1 MNSNENISKQQMIY
15 ITANFTIGAS
25 LIILTGIKYAR
36 KDSFI
41 CDILGLILGVLVA
54 LMMAYI
60 VDQFP
65 NMEYTQIL
73 DKIFN
78 PTIGRVVAVM
88 YLIFSVSLLALIESD
103 ISGLITTIV
112 MTKTPS
118 WVILLSI
125 IAISAYILN
134 KGIEIFSL
142 NVEILFPLS
151 FILIGFI
158 YILLIFKFG
167 DLSNLLPI
175 FSEDPKDILRGT
187 IDVFAFPYLDNCILI
202 FIYSLSKEKLKKS
215 KVVKTSYL
223 MISFFLIIRSVV
235 VISVLGIDEVLRFTF
250 PFFEAVRLIQIGSY
264 IERLEL
270 LLLIAWIIN
279 AYIKLTICYYVILKC
294 IQYIFNLKDYK
305 KLSTALIVFVIPI
318 GINAVSSTDDLFIDN
333 SVTTPSIKIPI
344 LVITILVFIKAL
356 ILSRKKVN
364 AE

>member
-1 MNSNENISKQQMIY
+1 M
-15 ITANFTIGAS
+15 
-25 LIILTGIKYAR
+25 
-36 KDSFI
+36 
-41 CDILGLILGVLVA
+41 
-54 LMMAYI
+54 
-60 VDQFP
+60 
-65 NMEYTQIL
+65 
-73 DKIFN
+73 
-78 PTIGRVVAVM
+78 
-88 YLIFSVSLLALIESD
+88 
-103 ISGLITTIV
+103 
-112 MTKTPS
+112 
-118 WVILLSI
+118 
-125 IAISAYILN
+125 
-134 KGIEIFSL
+134 
-142 NVEILFPLS
+142 
-151 FILIGFI
+151 
-158 YILLIFKFG
+158 
-167 DLSNLLPI
+167 
-175 FSEDPKDILRGT
+175 
-187 IDVFAFPYLDNCILI
+187 FAFPYLDNCILI

-344 LVITILVFIKAL
+344 LAVTILVFIKAL